1 MARILIADD
10 EAPMR
15 DMIGLACKLDGHEV
29 QQAYDTPSA
38 VSAYRSF
45 GPDLLILD
53 LYMPGGGGTQVLKQ
67 VQFDTGAKLCPVI
80 IVSGYVAEMNEN
92 ALEGLSVFKI
102 IEKPFSM
109 ESLRMAIRDALKLPG
124 TGAQA

>member
-1 MARILIADD
+1 MAKILIADD

-15 DMIGLACKLDGHEV
+15 DMIGFACKMDEHEV
-29 QQAYDTPSA
+29 MQAYDTPSA

-53 LYMPGGGGTQVLKQ
+53 LYMPGGGGVAVLKQ

-80 IVSGYVAEMNEN
+80 IVSGYVADMSADTLDN
-92 ALEGLSVFKI
+92 LTVFRI
-102 IEKPFSM
+102 IEKPFSV
-109 ESLRMAIRDALKLPG
+109 ESLRSAIREALDPG
-124 TGAQA
+124 MGTKA

>member
-1 MARILIADD
+1 MSRILIADD

-15 DMIGLACKLDGHEV
+15 EMIAYACKLDEHEV
-29 QQAYDTPSA
+29 MQTFDTPST

-53 LYMPGGGGTQVLKQ
+53 LYMPGGGGAQVLKQ

-80 IVSGYVAEMNEN
+80 VVSGYVAEMNT
-92 ALEGLSVFKI
+92 ADLQTVTVFRV

-109 ESLRMAIRDALKLPG
+109 ELLRGAIRDALNPG
-124 TGAQA
+124 MGTKA